1 MIKKV
6 LFIQPFSLL
15 EKHLSTILL
24 AWPFYLENFLKS
36 KLNNLKFDILY
47 LPTEQKRNKIRLND
61 FSREEIK
68 KFYSQM
74 NHLID
79 TLDFEIDKSTLI
91 CISCSFS
98 HLYIPTKIIAK
109 YFNNIYKN
117 SPIVVGGTHISA
129 CKESFKNNHSIDY
142 LIQGE
147 GEISLYYLIIN
158 NPKKNTVPIRLKK
171 SFIEDL
177 NILPQLDFSSLS
189 IKKYIDDFSELAI
202 NLSRGCPFN
211 CHFCIEKT
219 LIKGINKIKKW
230 RSYSPSRAAKE
241 VENMVEFGL
250 KHNIKNYGF
259 VDSIFGFSQ
268 KWLDSF
274 LEKYRSQNSCSFWVE
289 TRLDILSENILQ
301 KLQKKNFFNWYG
313 LEHTN
318 YDMLKI
324 MNKTNNPKKYLN
336 KFLKIFEIHKKLNY
350 LCQINLLLLHP
361 GETKES
367 LSQLFQDLEDIF
379 LNNNFDKIA
388 LNIRRFHNYPGT
400 FIFNNMK
407 YFTEKYG
414 SKAYPIS
421 MKWWLYKDLFAQKNG
436 EYCIQPSNDLS
447 IRDGITLWTKY
458 YKKFNDLNIAKIK
471 ENEHSFNSIQKILRI
486 KQENKNLDEK
496 QNKFLKFLNEYQIE
510 V

>member
-36 KLNNLKFDILY
+36 KLRSLKFDILY
-47 LPTEQKRNKIRLND
+47 LPIEQKKNKIILND

-68 KFYSQM
+68 RFYSQM

-79 TLDFEIDKSTLI
+79 TLDFEIDESTLI

-98 HLYIPTKIIAK
+98 HLYLPTKILAK
-109 YFNNIYKN
+109 YFKKFYKS

-129 CKESFKNNHSIDY
+129 CKEDFKNNHSIDY

-147 GEISLYYLIIN
+147 GEYSLYNLIIN
-158 NPKKNTVPIRLKK
+158 NPKKNNTPIILKK

-177 NILPQLDFSSLS
+177 NSLPQLDFSSLS
-189 IKKYIDDFSELAI
+189 VKKYLDDFSELAI

-219 LIKGINKIKKW
+219 LINGIDKIKKW

-250 KHNIKNYGF
+250 QHNIKNYGF

-268 KWLDSF
+268 KWLNSF
-274 LEKYRSQNSCSFWVE
+274 LNQYTPQDSCSFWVE
-289 TRLDILSENILQ
+289 TRLDILSENIL
-301 KLQKKNFFNWYG
+301 KRLQKKNFFNWYG

-318 YDMLKI
+318 YEMLKI
-324 MNKTNNPKKYLN
+324 MNKTNNPE
-336 KFLKIFEIHKKLNY
+336 KFIDKFIKILDIHKKLNY

-361 GETKES
+361 GETRES
-367 LSQLFQDLEDIF
+367 LFQLFQDLEKIF
-379 LNNNFDKIA
+379 LNNDFDKIA

-421 MKWWLYKDLFAQKNG
+421 MKWWVYQDLFAQKHG
-436 EYCIQPSNDLS
+436 EYCVRPSNDLS
-447 IRDGITLWTKY
+447 IREGITLWTKY
-458 YKKFNDLNIAKIK
+458 YKRFNDLNIARIK
-471 ENEHSFNSIQKILRI
+471 VKEQSFNSIQKILRI
-486 KQENKNLDEK
+486 KQDNKYLDEK
-496 QNKFLKFLNEYQIE
+496 QNNFLKFLNEYQIE